1 MNVLIMGY
9 WPQVLVQG
17 REPAAVRHL
26 GDPEKQMGKLI
37 LFCLAIYFK
46 GKLCPLLHYSLY

>member
-9 WPQVLVQG
+9 QPQVLVQG
-17 REPAAVRHL
+17 SEPAAVRHL
-26 GDPEKQMGKLI
+26 ADPEKQMGTLI

-46 GKLCPLLHYSLY
+46 GKLCPLLYYSLY